1 MTVTALCDRR
11 ATAGETVLLARWPVA
26 SLKYAAHRP
35 AHLLGHGSAVAA
47 GISPSAAARSSS
59 LWALEDPVLA
69 NGCELRA
76 RGGDG

>member
-1 MTVTALCDRR
+1 MRFVVLRRLALIGAGVTALVGSVPS
-11 ATAGETVLLARWPVA
+11 AQAAPVTTVN
-26 SLKYAAHRP
+26 
-35 AHLLGHGSAVAA
+35 VAA